1 MTVLAMIRMTTAQKD
16 SAMLLNDSNQA
27 INPRQIDN
35 PLANALG
42 EGVIVGD
49 WLITARTLIDPE
61 YVRWVPEVEGYPIR
75 VIDSDVMF
83 LPPPP
88 EE

>member
-1 MTVLAMIRMTTAQKD
+1 MTVLAMIRMTTAQKN

-35 PLANALG
+35 PLANSLG

-75 VIDSDVMF
+75 VYDSDVMF
-83 LPPPP
+83 IPPS
-88 EE
+88 ED

>member
-1 MTVLAMIRMTTAQKD
+1 MPVLAMIRMTTAQKD
-16 SAMLLNDSNQA
+16 SAMLLNDANQA

-42 EGVIVGD
+42 EGVIVGE

-61 YVRWVPEVEGYPIR
+61 YTRWVPEVEGYPIR
-75 VIDSDVMF
+75 VYDTDTTF
-83 LPPPP
+83 LPPP